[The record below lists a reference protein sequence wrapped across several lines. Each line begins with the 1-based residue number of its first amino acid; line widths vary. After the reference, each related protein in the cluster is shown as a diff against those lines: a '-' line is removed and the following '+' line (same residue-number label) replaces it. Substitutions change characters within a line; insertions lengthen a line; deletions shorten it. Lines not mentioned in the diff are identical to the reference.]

1 MEFYPD
7 LYIGEKVEKP
17 GVLLKK
23 IKKQKK
29 IPDAYIIAFAQSADD
44 ELDIRNGK
52 SVYCRYSRGLRRRS
66 GRGEKNCGGVL
77 CKAGRLQ
84 A

>member
-29 IPDAYIIAFAQSADD
+29 IPDAYIIALPRVQMTSWIS
-44 ELDIRNGK
+44 ETQRT
-52 SVYCRYSRGLRRRS
+52 
-66 GRGEKNCGGVL
+66 
-77 CKAGRLQ
+77 
-84 A
+84 

>member
-29 IPDAYIIAFAQSADD
+29 LDKMKLAKLK
-44 ELDIRNGK
+44 EL
-52 SVYCRYSRGLRRRS
+52 
-66 GRGEKNCGGVL
+66 L
-77 CKAGRLQ
+77 C
-84 A
+84 

>member
-29 IPDAYIIAFAQSADD
+29 ILMKTILSIIV
-44 ELDIRNGK
+44 I
-52 SVYCRYSRGLRRRS
+52 
-66 GRGEKNCGGVL
+66 
-77 CKAGRLQ
+77 
-84 A
+84 